1 MATNQFCEQKVLTL
15 CQSFG
20 CLSLG
25 NPVFDI
31 FFRFH
36 KTVTTLT
43 TVTSTVTLV
52 TFLPR
57 CIETTDPLALR
68 ETVDRCKVPLQLIPL
83 DEMNWC
89 DMRPLG
95 CLKLNI
101 HINYHKEPN
110 TKHQIVSVE
119 NQVAGR
125 NNSPICQGKV

>member
-1 MATNQFCEQKVLTL
+1 MPTNQFSEQKVLTL

-25 NPVFDI
+25 NPVSDI
-31 FFRFH
+31 VFRFH

-43 TVTSTVTLV
+43 TVTSTVTSTVTLV

-57 CIETTDPLALR
+57 CIETTDPLALS

-83 DEMNWC
+83 DAMNWC
-89 DMRPLG
+89 DMPPLG

-101 HINYHKEPN
+101 NINYHEEPN
-110 TKHQIVSVE
+110 TKHQIVSV
-119 NQVAGR
+119 
-125 NNSPICQGKV
+125 